1 LYGDI
6 NFDKVGVMKKFI
18 LVLAAIMLITST
30 VSAGLTENIY
40 ASKMAIQQITGRKVT
55 DWYALSYDE
64 RLSPD
69 KSVLM
74 TQGAV
79 ELNGDGVKRLF
90 WCHFDAKT
98 FKLLRLKIDSQLLYS
113 VIGW

>member
-1 LYGDI
+1 
-6 NFDKVGVMKKFI
+6 M
-18 LVLAAIMLITST
+18 MITSA
-30 VSAGLTENIY
+30 VSAGLTENIH
-40 ASKMAIQQITGRKVT
+40 ASKMAIQRITGRQVT
-55 DWYALSYDE
+55 DFYSLSYDE

-79 ELNGDGVKRLF
+79 ELNNDGIKRLF
-90 WCHFDAKT
+90 WCHFDARNLA
-98 FKLLRLKIDSQLLYS
+98 LLRLKIDSQLLYS